1 MAIAGEHA
9 KIGAEIFVNCL
20 RLSGRFDY
28 ENCHGSEAETL
39 CFCLSSKVDY
49 RRQWSPTLPPA
60 RYELTSLSL
69 FVNRADSGI
78 RQNFCDR
85 CLSIMAGKVDE
96 ISAEVPDSPR
106 YFQVEECGFDGCRGA
121 NGASY
126 DFVDECRRRTPLVDN
141 NIMNLRCI
149 FYIHR
154 LTFGEILVIYMNKH
168 RGWNRCW
175 VRLSD
180 CFQDL
185 R

>member
-28 ENCHGSEAETL
+28 DNCHGSEAETL

-78 RQNFCDR
+78 RQIFCDR
-85 CLSIMAGKVDE
+85 CLSIMAGKGDE
-96 ISAEVPDSPR
+96 ISAEVLDLPR
-106 YFQVEECGFDGCRGA
+106 YFKVEECGFDGCRDA
-121 NGASY
+121 VEASY
-126 DFVDECRRRTPLVDN
+126 DFVNGCQRWTR
-141 NIMNLRCI
+141 
-149 FYIHR
+149 
-154 LTFGEILVIYMNKH
+154 
-168 RGWNRCW
+168 
-175 VRLSD
+175 
-180 CFQDL
+180 
-185 R
+185 